1 MDLLDYLRTTR
12 FTLYMPPLIEESA
25 GFHFG
30 TLIAQPSM
38 FEEMRMPYEA
48 IPILIFLT
56 ISLLSGL
63 GLIGDALRRAI
74 HDLGR
79 GNHDLHPQAGLEA
92 DLTAR
97 RQQRHKSEEESMRKH
112 FKEALRDTTRNPE
125 PLKTPPTPNV
135 RYVGFESIEGGR
147 RLRFSVK
154 FAGHESVEFTIDIS
168 DAAFIGARGI
178 SIQDA
183 APMAY
188 EKIVE
193 MLVTQNVGDSNQ
205 LFLTDADIAKY
216 IVRHLSSQKR
226 AASMIAG
233 RRGSDIAA

>member
-12 FTLYMPPLIEESA
+12 FGLYMPQLIEESA

-38 FEEMRMPYEA
+38 FEEKRMPYEA

-79 GNHDLHPQAGLEA
+79 GNRDLHPQAGPEA
-92 DLTAR
+92 DLSAR
-97 RQQRHKSEEESMRKH
+97 RQQRHKSEGESMRKH
-112 FKEALRDTTRNPE
+112 FKESLTDTTRNPE

-154 FAGHESVEFTIDIS
+154 SAGHESVEFTIEIS

-193 MLVTQNVGDSNQ
+193 MLVTQNVVDSNQ

-226 AASMIAG
+226 AASMSNG
-233 RRGSDIAA
+233 RRWSDIAA